1 MIKTT
6 ELENCLKISLD
17 KTQISHASSSLI
29 RGFNFL
35 LNIYDIQKPVLHMWE
50 VDTFTTFMKKICQ
63 GKLHLKILNN
73 YSEWDRKSCQQAIQA
88 ILSHPVIQSSCQIDY
103 LNSYR
108 ETLNLS
114 LSFCKHFSL
123 YIWVG
128 NVKESETISDSPI
141 FTS

>member
-29 RGFNFL
+29 RGFHFL

-63 GKLHLKILNN
+63 EKLHLKILNN
-73 YSEWDRKSCQQAIQA
+73 YSE
-88 ILSHPVIQSSCQIDY
+88 
-103 LNSYR
+103 
-108 ETLNLS
+108 
-114 LSFCKHFSL
+114 
-123 YIWVG
+123 
-128 NVKESETISDSPI
+128 
-141 FTS
+141 